1 MAYDICRICPAHHPK
16 THTAHA
22 NRTCPPN
29 TPRACEPNMPP
40 TRPPH
45 MQTAHVPT
53 WAPHMRTAHATRT
66 RLSAACP
73 RLVHGP
79 PSIGTSCNRFAPQ
92 LARSQPVRHV
102 VPPTGTPLTGGENCS
117 RLKVGK
123 TRLRVKKSNLWCHD
137 SETNLKRI

>member
-1 MAYDICRICPAHHPK
+1 MTYAAYVPHITQKRTPHMRTAHAFQIHP
-16 THTAHA
+16 AHA
-22 NRTCPPN
+22 NRTCNPP
-29 TPRACEPNMPP
+29 A
-40 TRPPH
+40 PPH
-45 MQTAHVPT
+45 MQTAHVP
-53 WAPHMRTAHATRT
+53 HLVSAHATRT

-102 VPPTGTPLTGGENCS
+102 APPTGTPLTGGENCS